1 MCVCVLSC
9 VCVYLGVCIL
19 VYVCTLVCVYI
30 GGCVCTLLC
39 VCVCVSEREI
49 IKITI
54 EKITLDAHGE
64 FRGGRSVLIQEASEQ
79 L

>member
-1 MCVCVLSC
+1 MYTS
-9 VCVYLGVCIL
+9 VCVYTGVC
-19 VYVCTLVCVYI
+19 VHCCV
-30 GGCVCTLLC
+30 C